1 MKLNHYYQVSSDTVC
16 RSMDSSISVVFIEK
30 DDQKIYSLKG
40 SGMFIWNA
48 LSKKQSG
55 TELKASIFQK
65 WSQLGQDE
73 WNDIEKYIDHLIEV
87 GLIIETAH

>member
-16 RSMDSSISVVFIEK
+16 CSMDHSISVVFIEK

>member
-1 MKLNHYYQVSSDTVC
+1 
-16 RSMDSSISVVFIEK
+16 MDHSISVVFIEK